1 MQRDIELYCT
11 KSCSCLK
18 QRRPNCAD
26 RAPLQHLTS
35 STPFELISIDLLHLE
50 PSRGEYEYALVII
63 DHFTRYAQAFC
74 TKIESARTTADKLFN
89 DFIPRFGIPSRIHHD
104 QGREFETKLFHAFA
118 QPHFIS
124 RETARQSD
132 STTPSFPCYARCLHH
147 RNLDGRTMLTGWF
160 MATTVR
166 GMTQQGN
173 HHSSCYLVAT
183 QEFLW
188 T

>member
-1 MQRDIELYCT
+1 MHKHSVPRSSQPVQLQTNCLMTLSPALGSLAEFTTT
-11 KSCSCLK
+11 KAENLK
-18 QRRPNCAD
+18 
-26 RAPLQHLTS
+26 
-35 STPFELISIDLLHLE
+35 
-50 PSRGEYEYALVII
+50 PSYFMPWKNTVEQFAL
-63 DHFTRYAQAFC
+63 
-74 TKIESARTTADKLFN
+74 
-89 DFIPRFGIPSRIHHD
+89 
-104 QGREFETKLFHAFA
+104 A

-124 RETARQSD
+124 RETARQSN

>member
-104 QGREFETKLFHAFA
+104 QGREFETKLFHALEKYCGT
-118 QPHFIS
+118 I
-124 RETARQSD
+124 RTR
-132 STTPSFPCYARCLHH
+132 TTPFH
-147 RNLDGRTMLTGWF
+147 F
-160 MATTVR
+160 
-166 GMTQQGN
+166 QGN
-173 HHSSCYLVAT
+173 GQAERFNHTLLPMLRT
-183 QEFLW
+183 LP